1 METGTEQHIKF
12 AKNNGVHLSHSRQV
26 AHVYYQ
32 LFDSKMADGDQLWSV
47 PKLEYDLLRRN
58 ASTNVRKTDLI
69 ERYILHR
76 KPKHTIYVRYFS
88 ILLYLLNVQVAP
100 TEKKTSLKLWW
111 RISLNV
117 LSWQDSE
124 TRPGE
129 FVIFMLS
136 IIIEKE
142 DFEVNCLYK
151 TRWDSYP
158 GIGEEKKS
166 FLLKKLT
173 QLFTHLFFLLNIQ
186 KQHTESIIYMSSF
199 RMWKNGAYFQ

>member
-32 LFDSKMADGDQLWSV
+32 LFDSKMADGDQLWHTIIPWLWSV
-47 PKLEYDLLRRN
+47 PKLEYDLLLRN

-100 TEKKTSLKLWW
+100 TEKKTSLKL
-111 RISLNV
+111 
-117 LSWQDSE
+117 
-124 TRPGE
+124 
-129 FVIFMLS
+129 
-136 IIIEKE
+136 
-142 DFEVNCLYK
+142 
-151 TRWDSYP
+151 
-158 GIGEEKKS
+158 
-166 FLLKKLT
+166 
-173 QLFTHLFFLLNIQ
+173 
-186 KQHTESIIYMSSF
+186 
-199 RMWKNGAYFQ
+199 

>member
-1 METGTEQHIKF
+1 MATG
-12 AKNNGVHLSHSRQV
+12 NGVYLSHSRQV

-32 LFDSKMADGDQLWSV
+32 LFDSKMADGDQLWSM

-58 ASTNVRKTDLI
+58 ASTNGRKTDLI

-100 TEKKTSLKLWW
+100 TENKTSLKLWW
-111 RISLNV
+111 RIILNV

-129 FVIFMLS
+129 LVIFMLS
-136 IIIEKE
+136 IMIEKE
-142 DFEVNCLYK
+142 DFEVICLYK

-158 GIGEEKKS
+158 GIG
-166 FLLKKLT
+166 
-173 QLFTHLFFLLNIQ
+173 
-186 KQHTESIIYMSSF
+186 
-199 RMWKNGAYFQ
+199 

>member
-1 METGTEQHIKF
+1 MSIPHFCRNSLFWTILVKICSLRCT
-12 AKNNGVHLSHSRQV
+12 ANGVHLSHSRQV

-32 LFDSKMADGDQLWSV
+32 LFDFKMADGDQLWSV
-47 PKLEYDLLRRN
+47 PKLDYDLLRRK
-58 ASTNVRKTDLI
+58 ASTNGRKTDMI

-76 KPKHTIYVRYFS
+76 KPKHTIYVRFFS
-88 ILLYLLNVQVAP
+88 ILLYLLNVQIAP
-100 TEKKTSLKLWW
+100 TENKTSLKLWW
-111 RISLNV
+111 RISLKV

-142 DFEVNCLYK
+142 DYK

-158 GIGEEKKS
+158 GIG
-166 FLLKKLT
+166 
-173 QLFTHLFFLLNIQ
+173 
-186 KQHTESIIYMSSF
+186 
-199 RMWKNGAYFQ
+199 